1 MNNHELSCI
10 LCIILLIFFSID
22 YLSDDQITDNETK
35 IGICIFF
42 HHLACVIS
50 GFGSILCLFFN
61 GTILS
66 TTIIVLI
73 SIIIQAGFL
82 VNNDYCWYTKMV
94 NNLID
99 PQKPNR
105 KWRGDYESLIKHYIR
120 GDEWAYSD
128 IRNIDQTQFVIFINI
143 ILILI
148 LIKISIH
155 KD

>member
-1 MNNHELSCI
+1 
-10 LCIILLIFFSID
+10 
-22 YLSDDQITDNETK
+22 
-35 IGICIFF
+35 
-42 HHLACVIS
+42 
-50 GFGSILCLFFN
+50 
-61 GTILS
+61 
-66 TTIIVLI
+66 
-73 SIIIQAGFL
+73 
-82 VNNDYCWYTKMV
+82 MV